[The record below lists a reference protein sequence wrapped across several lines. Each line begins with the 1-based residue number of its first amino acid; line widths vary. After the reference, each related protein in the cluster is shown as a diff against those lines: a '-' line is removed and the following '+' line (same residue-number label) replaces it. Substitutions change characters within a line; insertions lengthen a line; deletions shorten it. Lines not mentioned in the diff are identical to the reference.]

1 MMEVGGAQEYDI
13 YDLISRINRLEVKV
27 DENGNEIEELRLI
40 LDKKTDGNQE
50 IVNVEEFLAK
60 REFLSKEEVKV
71 IVNRV
76 KEEMNHKLKQMQL
89 NT

>member
-40 LDKKTDGNQE
+40 LDKKTDGNQV

-60 REFLSKEEVKV
+60 REFFSKGEVKV
-71 IVNRV
+71 IVNRE
-76 KEEMNHKLKQMQL
+76 KEKMNHKLKQMQL